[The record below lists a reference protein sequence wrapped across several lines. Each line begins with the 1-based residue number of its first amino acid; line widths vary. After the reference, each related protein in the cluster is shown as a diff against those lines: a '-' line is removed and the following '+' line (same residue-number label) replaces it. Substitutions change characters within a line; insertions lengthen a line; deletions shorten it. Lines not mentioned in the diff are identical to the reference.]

1 MWIVTDSEM
10 YHKHKIHVSTLM
22 NGFILEGKAASLV
35 VKEALRASHHLAL
48 IVIQGIRSSTT
59 MSPITVEL
67 CDGAQAINCSW
78 VYSRCSPLPSCLP
91 PPLFFMYASVF
102 HDYVFPDGFHVIPCL
117 VIFAFLGAWLIHDSF
132 LRTSN
137 WLWWLCNCVKI
148 RHPKFW

>member
-1 MWIVTDSEM
+1 MEGIVWIVTDSEM

-102 HDYVFPDGFHVIPCL
+102 HDYVFPVSMSFPVWWSLP
-117 VIFAFLGAWLIHDSF
+117 FLERGWSMTVSFELLIGCGD
-132 LRTSN
+132 
-137 WLWWLCNCVKI
+137 CAIV
-148 RHPKFW
+148 